1 MRWSSKTSTRALS
14 HAAMHDL
21 IMLHVSHRCDR
32 LSLAGA
38 EKWQLRMTFRRRAW
52 AAEQQAAW
60 FGSRSNWL
68 QLVSRCGDLC
78 VARTPRPMST
88 SQQRIRCAGVEVDVC
103 VAPEPH
109 GLVESGSSASGTV
122 VACPVVDPVA
132 IGCGRARSTVTL
144 WSNKKVSFFRPA
156 GGAITHLYKL

>member
-1 MRWSSKTSTRALS
+1 MAASDDISSKGMGCRAAGCVVWLEIQLAATCFALRRLVRRENASTDVDLS
-14 HAAMHDL
+14 
-21 IMLHVSHRCDR
+21 
-32 LSLAGA
+32 
-38 EKWQLRMTFRRRAW
+38 E
-52 AAEQQAAW
+52 
-60 FGSRSNWL
+60 
-68 QLVSRCGDLC
+68 
-78 VARTPRPMST
+78 
-88 SQQRIRCAGVEVDVC
+88 QRILCAAAEVDVC